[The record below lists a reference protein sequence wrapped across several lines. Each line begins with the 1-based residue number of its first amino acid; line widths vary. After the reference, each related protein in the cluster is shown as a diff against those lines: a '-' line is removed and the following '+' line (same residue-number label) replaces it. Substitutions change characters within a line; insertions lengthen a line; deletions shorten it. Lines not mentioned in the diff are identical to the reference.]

1 MFQCNDART
10 VDRRVASG
18 HCLFWIC
25 TTSKQKSDGQGVGSR
40 FGLVT
45 RYFFASN
52 PPVSYWVVILLGII
66 EGVTEFLPVSS
77 TGHLLLAEH
86 WLNLASQP
94 TELFNVVI
102 QSGAVLAVMLVF
114 SGRLSELVRNWRI
127 PVTRDYAIKLAAAFF
142 ITAAGG
148 LVLKKLGLKLPESAA
163 PVAWAT
169 LIGGV
174 VILLV
179 ERALKHQTGAELV
192 TWPVAVAVGLAQLVA
207 ASFPGTSRSG
217 ISIIVA
223 LMFGLSR
230 PCATEFSF
238 LVGVPTLLA
247 AGAYKMFSALRHS
260 SEPHEPWA
268 QIALCTIVA
277 AITAFLVVRWLLRY
291 VQNHTF
297 VIFGWYRVVLGGII
311 LVFLVFKS

>member
-1 MFQCNDART
+1 M
-10 VDRRVASG
+10 
-18 HCLFWIC
+18 
-25 TTSKQKSDGQGVGSR
+25 
-40 FGLVT
+40 
-45 RYFFASN
+45 
-52 PPVSYWVVILLGII
+52 SYWVVILLGLI

-86 WLNLASQP
+86 WLELPSQP

-114 SGRLSELVRNWRI
+114 SARIKELVRNWRI

-142 ITAAGG
+142 ITAVGG

-169 LIGGV
+169 FIGGV

-179 ERALKHQTGAELV
+179 ERALKHQTGAEFV
-192 TWPVAVAVGLAQLVA
+192 TWPVVVAVGLAQLVA

-217 ISIIVA
+217 VSIIVA

-247 AGAYKMFSALRHS
+247 AGAYKIFSALRHS
-260 SEPHEPWA
+260 GEPHEPWS